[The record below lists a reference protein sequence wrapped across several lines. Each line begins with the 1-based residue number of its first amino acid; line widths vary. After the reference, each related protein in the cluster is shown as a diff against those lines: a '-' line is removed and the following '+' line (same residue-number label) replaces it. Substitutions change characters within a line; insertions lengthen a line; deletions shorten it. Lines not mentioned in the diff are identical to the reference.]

1 MMAEVKEAQ
10 RDMEKWQRKA
20 KGDIDDI
27 KNMQAQ
33 LTEQIREGLD
43 KVLSSLVPLN
53 SGMRVSVGASKSGV
67 APQTPGVQSGAPSP
81 QQRMSS
87 QI

>member
-53 SGMRVSVGASKSGV
+53 SGMRVSVGASR
-67 APQTPGVQSGAPSP
+67 SGAPSP
-81 QQRMSS
+81 MGLLGTQQRMSS

>member
-43 KVLSSLVPLN
+43 KVLSSLVPNRL
-53 SGMRVSVGASKSGV
+53 GAVSCVL
-67 APQTPGVQSGAPSP
+67 
-81 QQRMSS
+81 
-87 QI
+87 